1 VRVVPTIRGVANV
14 LAHVPHLVSHGS
26 KPAREFQRD
35 PSLRDR
41 FMQQLRDYDQA
52 RDYLPNQAFI
62 GNAEPD
68 ALARLERPWW
78 KHDGPPAQRSGAL
91 GEIMPEAEFLGLMRM
106 CDDFEL
112 FLIERAF
119 CGQIRSELERHPL
132 IRPAD
137 LEKLGDGVPLDQIMT
152 RLANGEGVPIHNR
165 HGRVVAC
172 MLRDHPAD
180 DALTGHVLLENLA
193 CKASGVLALRHLL
206 WRDGAAVGAEAVD
219 YLIGCGEE
227 AVGDRYQRGGG
238 SLGRAMGE
246 AAGCVSSTGADL
258 KAFCCSPVH
267 GLVAAAAFVQ
277 AGLFRHVVVVGGGSL
292 PKLAMKFLGH
302 LAQGMPI
309 LEDVLGGVAVL
320 IGPDDGRSP
329 RIVLD
334 AVGRHTIGAGS
345 SQQAIMES
353 LVASPLAKR
362 GLRLSDVDKYATE
375 LHNPDVTEPSGS
387 GNIPRTNY
395 RMIAALAVARGE
407 ISRDQV
413 DGFVRERGMPGFAPT
428 QGHIASAV
436 PYVGHAWHLMRE
448 GRLGRALLLAKGSLF
463 LGRMTRMADGISA
476 LLEANGGSVS
486 DGA

>member
-1 VRVVPTIRGVANV
+1 
-14 LAHVPHLVSHGS
+14 
-26 KPAREFQRD
+26 
-35 PSLRDR
+35 
-41 FMQQLRDYDQA
+41 
-52 RDYLPNQAFI
+52 
-62 GNAEPD
+62 
-68 ALARLERPWW
+68 
-78 KHDGPPAQRSGAL
+78 
-91 GEIMPEAEFLGLMRM
+91 MPEAEFFGLMRI
-106 CDDFEL
+106 CDDFDL
-112 FLIERAF
+112 FLIERTF
-119 CGQIRSELERHPL
+119 CREIRSQLERHPL
-132 IRPAD
+132 IRPVD
-137 LEKLGDGVPLDQIMT
+137 LDKLGDGVPREQIMS
-152 RLANGEGVPIHNR
+152 RVASGEGVAIHNR
-165 HGRVVAC
+165 PGEVVAC

-206 WRDGAAVGAEAVD
+206 WRDSAAVGAEAVD

-246 AAGCVSSTGADL
+246 AAGCVASTGADL
-258 KAFCCSPVH
+258 KAVCCSPVH
-267 GLVAAAAFVQ
+267 GLVAAAAYVQ

-292 PKLAMKFLGH
+292 PKLAMKFQGH
-302 LAQGMPI
+302 LAKGTPI
-309 LEDVLGGVAVL
+309 LEDVLGGMAVL
-320 IGPDDGRSP
+320 VGPDDGRSP

-345 SQQAIMES
+345 SQQVIMES

-362 GLRLSDVDKYATE
+362 GLRFSQVDKYATE

-413 DGFVRERGMPGFAPT
+413 DAFVRERGMPGFAPT

-436 PYVGHAWHLMRE
+436 PYVGHAWQLMRE
-448 GRLGRALLLAKGSLF
+448 GKLGRAMLLAKGSLF

-476 LLEANGGSVS
+476 LLEANGGL
-486 DGA
+486 